1 MLESLFTFIGY
12 GLCHQL
18 PERSYFAG
26 GFQLPVCARDT
37 GIYLGFVASLLVL
50 WLLHRHQR
58 PSALPRW
65 PVLVLLGVFIG
76 SMAFDGISSYAG
88 LRETTNTLRLIT
100 GLLTGWALAAITV
113 PMLNAQLWVAPGRDR
128 LLGTWPRVA
137 AWLLAIVGAYMV
149 AAHVLPHTGVVY
161 PVLVSLAIVVTFVSV
176 NLVLVCLVPR
186 FEGRA
191 IRLREAWPQ
200 LLIALVLTLLEL
212 GASTWLR
219 VVTERLLA

>member
-1 MLESLFTFIGY
+1 MLESVFTFIGY

-50 WLLHRHQR
+50 WLLHRGQR

-65 PVLVLLGVFIG
+65 PVLALVGVFIG
-76 SMAFDGISSYAG
+76 SMAFDGITSYAG

-100 GLLTGWALAAITV
+100 GVLTGWALAAITV
-113 PMLNAQLWVAPGRDR
+113 PMLNAQLWVRPGRGR
-128 LLGTWPRVA
+128 LLDTWPRAA
-137 AWLLAIVGAYMV
+137 AWLAAVVGAYL
-149 AAHVLPHTGVVY
+149 AAAYVLPYTGVVY
-161 PVLVSLAIVVTFVSV
+161 PILVSLAILVTFVSV
-176 NLVLVCLVPR
+176 NLVLVCLVPH

-191 IRLREAWPQ
+191 DRLREAWPQ
-200 LLIALVLTLLEL
+200 LLIALALTLMEL

-219 VVTERLLA
+219 VMTERLLA